1 MDLTAHERSFLT
13 SAHQRYGDANV
24 AALDWMLD
32 RPPLQGVFPNTKLN
46 PLTLQDYTS
55 TDGVRGPHYVYG
67 WIAGRALEALSTF
80 AGEFDGTDPERAAR
94 LDRAGQR
101 LYREVARL
109 FESHAHGCFC
119 YDRNGQPLCVGTDGS
134 ICAQLNR
141 DDLFTYADAFFAK
154 GLLAA
159 AARHDRIQVPR
170 FVRYLYDVVAAID
183 HGRFQIDERVPLSRA
198 ETVAQPDD
206 YGPRMILLG
215 AAPLLQSLGLD
226 AHADF
231 AGDVIRHV
239 MHHHLDARSGL
250 LRLAPGVDV
259 ANPGHQIEFVGFA
272 MAWLSGRSQ
281 KPDPA
286 LIDRLTTML
295 IRAFAAGFDGVGI
308 ATQVSV
314 STGQP
319 LTPLR
324 PWWPLPE
331 TIRAAALIFRETGNR
346 KVLDIWQQ
354 ADRAFFAHYWRT
366 SPPIAYQTLTEQGP
380 VDAVPSTPDLDPCYH
395 TGLSLLAAQKA
406 AMVLLR
412 G

>member
-1 MDLTAHERSFLT
+1 MDLTARERSFLS
-13 SAHQRYGDANV
+13 SAHQRYRDANA

-55 TDGVRGPHYVYG
+55 DDGVRGPRYVYG
-67 WIAGRALEALSTF
+67 WIAGRALEALATF
-80 AGEFDGTDPERAAR
+80 AGEFQGTDPERAAR
-94 LDRAGQR
+94 LDRAGQC
-101 LYREVARL
+101 LFGEVARL
-109 FESHAHGCFC
+109 YERHGHGCFC
-119 YDRNGQPLCVGTDGS
+119 YDRNGQPLLVPSDGP
-134 ICAQLNR
+134 ARPQHNP
-141 DDLFTYADAFFAK
+141 DGLFTYSDAFFAK

-159 AARHDRIQVPR
+159 AARHDREQVPR
-170 FVRYLYDVVAAID
+170 FVRYLHDVVAAIG
-183 HGRFQIDERVPLSRA
+183 HHRFQIDERVPLSRSEIA
-198 ETVAQPDD
+198 VQPDD

-231 AGDVIRHV
+231 AGNVIRHV

-250 LRLAPGVDV
+250 LRLAPGVGV

-286 LIDRLTTML
+286 LIDRLTTLL

-324 PWWPLPE
+324 PWWSLPE

-354 ADRAFFAHYWRT
+354 ADRAFFARYWRT

-395 TGLSLLAAQKA
+395 TGLSLLAAQKTA
-406 AMVLLR
+406 GLY
-412 G
+412 